1 MKSPWSLSSYL
12 WTLTLLASLPAR
24 VLSGDI
30 LQTTGV
36 STCGP
41 DADIRVNQMNIT
53 FDRAT
58 RQVSFNVGGT
68 STKQQAVTASL
79 VVYAYGQQ
87 VYQKSFD
94 PCSNATYVAQLCP
107 GQIEHDPVPRIAH

>member
-1 MKSPWSLSSYL
+1 MNPSWSLRSYL
-12 WTLTLLASLPAR
+12 WTFALLASLPAR
-24 VLSGDI
+24 VLGGDI

-41 DADIRVNQMNIT
+41 DADIQVNHMNIT

-58 RQVSFNVGGT
+58 SQVSFNVGGT

-94 PCSNATYVAQLCP
+94 PCENATRVAQLCP
-107 GQIEHDPVPRIAH
+107 G